1 MAEIIVEKIPVNLKY
16 RNPRTQ
22 ANDHLLPT
30 TRADLIEES
39 VDKQFISRNQK
50 ERIDQKQDRLG
61 FTPLNKAG
69 DSMTGPLMLSGE
81 PVTQNQQAATK
92 QYVDSKVASIVN
104 SAPQALDTLNELAA
118 AINNDPNFA
127 VSVSTMTGQK
137 LNKTDAAVVPTAN
150 KLIYLDAN
158 GKLPAEA
165 LATAVTPTAG
175 DSSTKI
181 ATTAF
186 VANAMSNIDLLL
198 TEITANQVEQ
208 IFRTIVSATPESAPE
223 DANGVLF

>member
-22 ANDHLLPT
+22 TNDHLLPI

-50 ERIDQKQDRLG
+50 ERIDQKQDKLG

-69 DSMTGPLMLSGE
+69 DSMTGPLVLSGE
-81 PVTQNQQAATK
+81 PVTQNLQAATK
-92 QYVDSKVASIVN
+92 QYVDSKVAGIVN
-104 SAPQALDTLNELAA
+104 SAPQALDTLKELAA
-118 AINNDPNFA
+118 AINNDPSFA

-137 LNKTDAAVVPTAN
+137 LNKTDAAVMPTAN

-165 LATAVTPTAG
+165 LGTAVTPTAG
-175 DSSTKI
+175 DNSTKI

-186 VANAMSNIDLLL
+186 VANAVSNIDLLL

-208 IFRTIVSATPESAPE
+208 IFRTIVSAVPESVPE